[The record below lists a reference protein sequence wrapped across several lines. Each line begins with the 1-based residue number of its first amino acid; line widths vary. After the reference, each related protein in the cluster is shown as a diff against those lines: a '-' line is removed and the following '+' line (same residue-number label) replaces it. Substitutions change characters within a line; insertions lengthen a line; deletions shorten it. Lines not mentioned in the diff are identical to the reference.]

1 MYSSEQIL
9 VVNFSSFIKFAQQKE
24 LVAMYFVISF
34 KSQLQSVFILTY
46 LYKVN
51 NFSNLSKANRI

>member
-24 LVAMYFVISF
+24 LVAMYFVISL

-51 NFSNLSKANRI
+51 NFSNLSKANKI